1 MTKSLD
7 TNSFILALRHFIASG
22 EVKTIRCNNGS
33 NFVRPERELAKSIG
47 EMDQQKISEYL
58 LERKTDWIVWKKNP
72 VFLSSLAS
80 LHER

>member
-1 MTKSLD
+1 MM
-7 TNSFILALRHFIASG
+7 
-22 EVKTIRCNNGS
+22 S

-72 VFLSSLAS
+72 VFPSSLAS